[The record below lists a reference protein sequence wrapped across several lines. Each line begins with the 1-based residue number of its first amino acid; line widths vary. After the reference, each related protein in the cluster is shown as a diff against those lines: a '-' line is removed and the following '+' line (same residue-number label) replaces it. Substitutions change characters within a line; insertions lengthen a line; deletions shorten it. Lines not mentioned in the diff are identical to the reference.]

1 MIRKKRAIRAQGMES
16 IDFMA
21 VEGKRESRHLRRE
34 CLRSASPVA
43 GCHLVLRPVFPVL
56 GCHLVLRPVFP
67 VAECCPV
74 YSPPHINKDTLVTRF
89 WDFSPK

>member
-16 IDFMA
+16 INFMA
-21 VEGKRESRHLRRE
+21 EEGKRESRHLRRE

-43 GCHLVLRPVFPVL
+43 ECHLVLRPI
-56 GCHLVLRPVFP
+56 FP

-74 YSPPHINKDTLVTRF
+74 YSPPYINKDTLVTRF

>member
-16 IDFMA
+16 INFMA
-21 VEGKRESRHLRRE
+21 EEGKRKSRHLRRE

-43 GCHLVLRPVFPVL
+43 ECHLVLRLVFPVAVCHLVLRPI
-56 GCHLVLRPVFP
+56 FP

-74 YSPPHINKDTLVTRF
+74 YSPPYRNKDTLVTRF